1 MWEASRD
8 GPRRPFILL
17 SLGAALGVV
26 AAGYGI
32 LRGGGAPELPAGAI
46 ATVNGT
52 AIAADTYTRLVAG
65 YESDTRGA
73 ASAEMRAR
81 ILDRLIEE
89 ELLVQRGLALGLAES
104 DRRVRA
110 DIVQAM
116 IRAAVVEAESEA
128 PTQRELEAFYAEE
141 RERFTTPGRIRI
153 AQLFVRVKDAADD
166 SRARARAELA
176 RAKLAAGEP
185 LAEVRAVLGDEE
197 VSPVP
202 DALLPPAKLREYVGP
217 TVLRAALEA
226 PLGEW
231 SEPARSGA
239 GYSVLEVVEREPAS
253 TPPLAEIREQVQA
266 EWVRR
271 GGDRALR
278 SYLDELRDEADVS
291 VASELPE

>member
-1 MWEASRD
+1 MSDPGEAVAARQ
-8 GPRRPFILL
+8 PLL
-17 SLGAALGVV
+17 LVLGAGLGIA

-32 LRGGGAPELPAGAI
+32 LRSASDARLPAGAV

-52 AIAADTYTRLVAG
+52 AISADSFARLVEG
-65 YESDTRGA
+65 YESDTREA
-73 ASAEMRAR
+73 ASAELRGR

-89 ELLVQRGLALGLAES
+89 ELLVQRGLALGLVES

-128 PTQRELEAFYAEE
+128 PTERELAAFYAEQ
-141 RERFTTPGRIRI
+141 REHFTTPGRLRV

-166 SRARARAELA
+166 GPARTRAEQA
-176 RAKLAAGEP
+176 RERLVAGAP
-185 LAEVRAVLGDEE
+185 LTEVRAALGDAE

-217 TVLRAALEA
+217 TLLRHALESALGGWSA
-226 PLGEW
+226 PVRT
-231 SEPARSGA
+231 SA
-239 GYSVLEVVEREPAS
+239 GYSVLSVLEREPAS

-278 SYLDELRDEADVS
+278 RYLDELREEADVR
-291 VASELPE
+291 VAKELPE

>member
-1 MWEASRD
+1 MPEAEAQPSQRV
-8 GPRRPFILL
+8 FALL
-17 SLGAALGVV
+17 ALGAALGIS

-32 LRGGGAPELPAGAI
+32 LRSGDARELPRGAV
-46 ATVNGT
+46 AAVNGT
-52 AIAADTYTRLVAG
+52 AISADTYTRLVQG
-65 YESDTRGA
+65 YESDTREV

-116 IRAAVVEAESEA
+116 VRAAIAEAESAE
-128 PTQRELEAFYAEE
+128 PTQRELEAFYQEE
-141 RERFTTPGRIRI
+141 REFFTTPGRLRV

-166 SRARARAELA
+166 APARARAEQA
-176 RAKLAAGEP
+176 HAKLAAGEP
-185 LAEVRAVLGDEE
+185 FAAVRAAHGDAE

-217 TVLRAALEA
+217 TVLRVALESELGVWSA
-226 PLGEW
+226 PV
-231 SEPARSGA
+231 RSGA
-239 GYSVLEVVEREPAS
+239 GYHVLAVVEREPAS
-253 TPPLAEIREQVQA
+253 TPPLAEIRELVKS

-278 SYLDELRDEADVS
+278 RYLDELRDEAELA
-291 VASELPE
+291 VAEKLPE

>member
-8 GPRRPFILL
+8 GSRRPFILL
-17 SLGAALGVV
+17 SLGAALGVG

-32 LRGGGAPELPAGAI
+32 LRTGDAKQLPAGAV
-46 ATVNGT
+46 ASVNGT
-52 AIAADTYTRLVAG
+52 PIAADTYTRLVEG
-65 YESDTRGA
+65 YESDTREA
-73 ASAEMRAR
+73 ASAETRAR

-116 IRAAVVEAESEA
+116 IRAAVVEAESET
-128 PTQRELEAFYAEE
+128 PTQRELEAFYSEE

-153 AQLFVRVKDAADD
+153 AHLFVRVKDAADD
-166 SRARARAELA
+166 SPARARAELA

-185 LAEVRAVLGDEE
+185 LADVRAAVGDEE

-202 DALLPPAKLREYVGP
+202 DVMLPPAKLREYVGP

-231 SEPARSGA
+231 RGPVRSGS

-278 SYLDELRDEADVS
+278 RYLDDLRDEAEVS